1 MWVIVSC
8 HPWTGV
14 VGRMQDAFF
23 PSSPMIPEGL
33 RVSTCIAP
41 PLSWD
46 AWHCLIYKNRVS
58 HAPNPSKSNIKSHAV
73 HLDIPILACTAW
85 MLNNKK
91 QLISWSFLF
100 LSCVFPTLKMFI
112 RFPKKLFGTVF
123 FCSDAVDHLLWGVL
137 RIAQASRVV
146 ELLTS
151 WIYQH
156 NFPPGWWRVN
166 IPSRNP
172 YKRIS
177 SHRKVGNLTCI

>member
-1 MWVIVSC
+1 MIFFGHKRNPTAPSQHDSRKHMWVIVSC

-123 FCSDAVDHLLWGVL
+123 FAQMLLIICFEVFSAL
-137 RIAQASRVV
+137 R
-146 ELLTS
+146 
-151 WIYQH
+151 
-156 NFPPGWWRVN
+156 
-166 IPSRNP
+166 
-172 YKRIS
+172 KRAE
-177 SHRKVGNLTCI
+177 